1 MARLDALMQDKIR
14 VHKLDGTHSSELK
27 ASVSRN
33 QIIVNR
39 ADVPI
44 EEGDTIERQTSN
56 GVTERYVVEEAE
68 FYEQFHGIP
77 AQYQL
82 HVRKQTRLP
91 KLKRESS
98 SSESGIHVHGD
109 HNRVL
114 VNSTDESTNVVE
126 KHTVTQTLDLLARE
140 IEDGMDAGK
149 ELDDAKEILQLVRE
163 LVDQNRARPSV
174 VEKLLKLLPVV
185 GKVVSLTENAVSALG
200 AMSD

>member
-39 ADVPI
+39 TDVPI

-77 AQYQL
+77 AHYQL

-149 ELDDAKEILQLVRE
+149 ELDDAKEILELVRE